1 MMKSLFAFGFGA
13 LALASVSASA
23 LAVEPYGVWKIGKGK
38 VTIKIVDCGGALCAN
53 IVGLSEPLRNG
64 KPKVDRHNKNAAL
77 RDRPLMGLQIASG
90 MKKVSDGKWE
100 GKVYN
105 ADDGNTYSAKVI
117 AIDNSVMKLKGC
129 VLGGLICDSS
139 KLYRQ

>member
-1 MMKSLFAFGFGA
+1 MKVLLAMSFGA

-23 LAVEPYGVWKIGKGK
+23 IAAEPFGTWKVGKGK
-38 VTIKIVDCGGALCAN
+38 VTIQIVDCGGDLCAN
-53 IVGLSEPLRNG
+53 IVGLAEPLREG
-64 KPKVDRHNKNAAL
+64 KPKIDRHNKNPAL
-77 RDRPLMGLQIASG
+77 RNRPLMGLQIASG
-90 MKKVSDGKWE
+90 LKKVAEGKWE

-105 ADDGNTYSAKVI
+105 ADDGNTYAAKVSV
-117 AIDNSVMKLKGC
+117 IDDSVMKLKGC